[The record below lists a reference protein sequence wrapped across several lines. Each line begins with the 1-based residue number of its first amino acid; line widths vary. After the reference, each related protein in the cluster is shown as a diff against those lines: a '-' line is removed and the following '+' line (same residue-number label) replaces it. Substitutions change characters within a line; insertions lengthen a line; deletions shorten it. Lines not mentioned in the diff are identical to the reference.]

1 MAGGVNPFGFSGG
14 VIPQAVRPPKRGPQD
29 LPSAPFGFAP
39 PPSKWEQ
46 TKDILAPYV
55 TGPWNAM
62 TGLMDTPLHVLLG
75 GGTQEQQEQAVANSF
90 NTAGSFAGASSV
102 VTKPRNALNMGFRVF
117 HGSPHDFPPV
127 RLIEMPDGQ
136 RLYQNMG
143 ELADTPQ
150 GAKIIQEY
158 PMGRFD
164 LSKIGTG
171 EGAQAYGHGLYFA
184 GHEPVAK
191 GYRDALSEGVT
202 FQGKRSH
209 ENDGS
214 PEWYAANH
222 VMELMRAGLSPE
234 QAMAE
239 TRNRFLN
246 SANEIDLENGSVAV
260 RAANVQRYRMQNAIS
275 EAVDELSPADFSNNP
290 GKMYEVEINA
300 DPDAFLDWDKPL
312 SEQPEAVRTALKKLD
327 IATGSMS
334 AKDRVETLEAAM
346 AGDPRLSHLLKRDSI
361 NITGDTVYRGMSDS
375 LGATDWPVTADSATR
390 AQYRSKGATNA
401 SQALREAGIPGIK
414 YLDAG
419 SRGAGDG
426 TRNYV
431 VFDDKLVSIVKK
443 YGIAGA
449 SAMLGYNIL
458 DGMDPAQAE
467 ELQRIE
473 GNQ

>member
-1 MAGGVNPFGFSGG
+1 
-14 VIPQAVRPPKRGPQD
+14 
-29 LPSAPFGFAP
+29 
-39 PPSKWEQ
+39 
-46 TKDILAPYV
+46 
-55 TGPWNAM
+55 M

-90 NTAGSFAGASSV
+90 NTGGSFAGASSV

-136 RLYQNMG
+136 RLYQNMD
-143 ELADTPQ
+143 ELMDTPQ
-150 GAKIIQEY
+150 GAKIIQEF

-164 LSKIGTG
+164 MSKIGTG

-184 GHEPVAK
+184 ETEDVAK
-191 GYRDALSEGVT
+191 GYRDRIAGAEWVDKRGVAMNSNT
-202 FQGKRSH
+202 IA
-209 ENDGS
+209 ND
-214 PEWYAANH
+214 
-222 VMELMRAGLSPE
+222 VMDEARKDGMGVIDAQELAGLWSTVARNPE
-234 QAMAE
+234 GTVNLPGYTTIKKVLDRHGIRLRE
-239 TRNRFLN
+239 K
-246 SANEIDLENGSVAV
+246 GS
-260 RAANVQRYRMQNAIS
+260 
-275 EAVDELSPADFSNNP
+275 
-290 GKMYEVEINA
+290 MYEVSINA

-312 SEQPEAVRTALKKLD
+312 SEQPEAVRKSLEGMIGAPAGSNQMLDANFNAAPGKKGYEYKAD
-327 IATGSMS
+327 G
-334 AKDRVETLEAAM
+334 
-346 AGDPRLSHLLKRDSI
+346 G
-361 NITGDTVYRGMSDS
+361 TVYRNLDTG
-375 LGATDWPVTADSATR
+375 GGKVAE
-390 AQYRSKGATNA
+390 K
-401 SQALREAGIPGIK
+401 LREAGIPGIK

-431 VFDDKLVSIVKK
+431 VFDEKLVSIVKK

-458 DGMDPAQAE
+458 EGMDPAQAE

>member
-55 TGPWNAM
+55 TGPWNSM

-90 NTAGSFAGASSV
+90 NTGGSFAGASSV

-136 RLYQNMG
+136 RLYQNMD
-143 ELADTPQ
+143 ELMDTPQ
-150 GAKIIQEY
+150 GAKIIQEF

-164 LSKIGTG
+164 MSKIGTG

-184 GHEPVAK
+184 DSEGVARS
-191 GYRDALSEGVT
+191 YRDALS
-202 FQGKRSH
+202 S
-209 ENDGS
+209 GS
-214 PEWYAANH
+214 RGGDAPNFKALGNKSLRTVHPDIQHDIAEKGIPAIDARLAEIQDILKNEKQNRRFFGDEQTDEMIR
-222 VMELMRAGLSPE
+222 VFGAEAEEL
-234 QAMAE
+234 
-239 TRNRFLN
+239 
-246 SANEIDLENGSVAV
+246 
-260 RAANVQRYRMQNAIS
+260 NALKALGDTSI
-275 EAVDELSPADFSNNP
+275 NK
-290 GKMYEVEINA
+290 GRMYEVEINA

-312 SEQPEAVRTALKKLD
+312 SEQPPNVQKHFAHLKDKTL
-327 IATGSMS
+327 TGEDLARRIESRIWV
-334 AKDRVETLEAAM
+334 DEAA
-346 AGDPRLSHLLKRDSI
+346 
-361 NITGDTVYRGMSDS
+361 
-375 LGATDWPVTADSATR
+375 
-390 AQYRSKGATNA
+390 Q
-401 SQALREAGIPGIK
+401 AGIPGIK

-419 SRGAGDG
+419 SRGPARLAPQLDSLKTQLADAERKLPNAGRHTAMVLSKQIDDLKRQIAMAEQPR

-431 VFDDKLVSIVKK
+431 VFDDKLISIVKK